1 MWNMNVSG
9 THTAIITPFRKW
21 EVDYEALSK
30 LVEQQVA
37 GNVVG
42 IVSVGTTWESP
53 TLMHDEHLSV
63 IQKTVEYAGGKCLV
77 IWGTGSNSTKE
88 AIDYTCGAE
97 ELWADWALIVAP
109 YYNKPTQQ
117 WVFLHY
123 REIAQ
128 HTKLPIILYSIQW
141 RCWIEIN
148 IDTVLR
154 LARECPNIIAIKE
167 AWWDVNKVRNMR
179 VALDNAGLQDFQ
191 ILSGDDGL
199 TLPFM
204 SVGATWVISVASN
217 IIPNEISSMVQ
228 LMNDGDVRSAKAV
241 ALRYNQLFNDL
252 FIESNP
258 VPIKTA
264 LAAMYPDT
272 FTSDVRSPL
281 CELSETS
288 KKQLFAATGQVWLT

>member
-1 MWNMNVSG
+1 MNVSG
-9 THTAIITPFRKW
+9 THTAIVTPFKKW
-21 EVDYEALSK
+21 EVDYEALNE
-30 LVEQQVA
+30 LVKQQVA
-37 GNVVG
+37 GNVTG

-77 IWGTGSNSTKE
+77 IGGTGSNSTKE
-88 AIDYTCGAE
+88 AIDYTYGAE
-97 ELWADWALIVAP
+97 EAWVDWALIVAP

-148 IDTVLR
+148 IDTVLK
-154 LARECPNIIAIKE
+154 LARECPNIVAIKE

-179 VALDNAGLQDFQ
+179 VALDNAGLEDFQ

-217 IIPNEISSMVQ
+217 IIPREVSHMVQ
-228 LMNDGDVRSAKAV
+228 MMSDGDLRWAQTV

-258 VPIKTA
+258 VPVKTV
-264 LAAMYPDT
+264 LAAMYPGI
-272 FTSDVRSPL
+272 FTLDVRPPL
-281 CELSETS
+281 CQLSEINR
-288 KKQLFAATGQVWLT
+288 KQLFATTWQVWLT